1 MITAALVVLLAAPP
15 AAQDPLA
22 AELDQI
28 ARTATAMVD
37 GDVVRRIQTPRSVA
51 TMLDKNPRDQWAAAD
66 NYDVDHAAF
75 IATKKTLIRLSR
87 LCTATC
93 DVNLWLPVP
102 GAPDRIHI
110 AIRNVNEMSQF
121 WRWGDLHQPMPAE
134 MKVVLDTGRRQL
146 VRRRPGMA
154 SVLAPVYDS
163 LGDIAGLVEVVTAPK
178 ANPQENVK

>member
-1 MITAALVVLLAAPP
+1 MITAALLVLLAAPAP
-15 AAQDPLA
+15 AQDPLA

-28 ARTATAMVD
+28 ARTATVMID

-51 TMLDKNPRDQWAAAD
+51 TMLDQNPRDQWAAAD
-66 NYDVDHAAF
+66 NYDVDHSAF
-75 IATKKTLIRLSR
+75 VATKKTLIRLSR
-87 LCTATC
+87 LSTAVC

-121 WRWGDLHQPMPAE
+121 WTWGDLHQPMPAE
-134 MKVVLDTGRRQL
+134 MKAVFETGRRQT
-146 VRRRPGMA
+146 VRRRPGMV
-154 SVLAPVYDS
+154 SVLAPVHDS
-163 LGDIAGLVEVVTAPK
+163 LGDTVGLVEVVAAPK

>member
-1 MITAALVVLLAAPP
+1 MTTTALAFLLAASAP
-15 AAQDPLA
+15 AQDPIT
-22 AELDQI
+22 AELDQV

-37 GDVVRRIQTPRSVA
+37 GDLARRIQTERSVK

-75 IATKKTLIRLSR
+75 VATKKTLIRLSR
-87 LCTATC
+87 LCTAAC

-102 GAPDRIHI
+102 GAPDRVHV

-121 WRWGDLHQPMPAE
+121 WRWGDLHQPLPAE
-134 MKVVLDTGRRQL
+134 MKAVLESGRRQT
-146 VRRRPGMA
+146 VRRRPGMI
-154 SVLAPVYDS
+154 SILAPIHDS
-163 LGDIAGLVEVVTAPK
+163 LGDTVGLVEVVSAPN